1 MNAFATRYPCTLVCA
16 FVIYSFLSGSA
27 QAESIT
33 SAASMTPRT
42 TDAITLQGL
51 MAQAL
56 ATHPSVRAARVDQ
69 QAAQQDVETAR
80 LQRWPVL
87 SATLESRDSN
97 VATTS
102 ARALSLEQI
111 LWDGG
116 RVAARVAETSSI
128 SEMGVARIQALRQE
142 LALQVIGAW
151 QTWVSAQGRAAIADA
166 TIKQL
171 GDYRERM
178 RRRVEAQASPLIELD
193 LVEARLLQTQVEL
206 NQARANA
213 RIAVAKLEQ
222 LTGWS
227 GLEQRLA
234 SDGAM
239 AATDNVRQQ
248 AAEVIAVDVDAAA
261 DRAPA
266 VAMARAE
273 AQAAR
278 SRLDQKQ
285 AEKYPQ
291 LYLRLNQPI
300 AGGTVGNQ
308 SLAVFVGLRYSPGA
322 GFSQLSETKSVAL
335 RAQSAE
341 ESIDLTRREAANAL
355 RADTAELAAAL
366 DRLPA
371 AESSVAGGDRV
382 LESYL
387 RQFAASRK
395 TWQDVLNAARE
406 LAQNKYSQVDIQASL
421 LGALY
426 RLWVRLGRFP
436 GLEPVMQ
443 GGAS

>member
-1 MNAFATRYPCTLVCA
+1 M
-16 FVIYSFLSGSA
+16 
-27 QAESIT
+27 
-33 SAASMTPRT
+33 
-42 TDAITLQGL
+42 
-51 MAQAL
+51 
-56 ATHPSVRAARVDQ
+56 
-69 QAAQQDVETAR
+69 
-80 LQRWPVL
+80 
-87 SATLESRDSN
+87 
-97 VATTS
+97 
-102 ARALSLEQI
+102 
-111 LWDGG
+111 
-116 RVAARVAETSSI
+116 
-128 SEMGVARIQALRQE
+128 
-142 LALQVIGAW
+142 ALQVIGAW

-222 LTGWS
+222 LTGWA

-248 AAEVIAVDVDAAA
+248 AVEVIAVDVDAAA